1 VIADDRLSVLGRAT
15 AELEPDRVQWTLA
28 VSEVDTHP
36 SVAFQ
41 RCSKRLRKLVAALG
55 DTEVVTGK
63 VAVEDE
69 WHRHGHKQTGRHVAS
84 ARLTATAPIELA
96 PALAATAMEAG
107 ADSLRGPH
115 ALYPDHSAAVDELY
129 GAAVTNAR
137 ATAEQ
142 MATAA
147 GRALGRV
154 VSIRDLRSD
163 EPEGRYYLSAV
174 AASGGGDEDGPPV
187 LTRPQRLSV
196 AVAVVF
202 ELL

>member
-1 VIADDRLSVLGRAT
+1 MTDDRLSVLGRAT
-15 AELEPDRVQWTLA
+15 GELAPDRVQWTLA

-36 SVAFQ
+36 SVAFD
-41 RCSKRLRKLVAALG
+41 RCSERLRKLVAALG
-55 DTEVVTGK
+55 DAEVVTGK

-84 ARLTATAPIELA
+84 GRLTAVAPIERA
-96 PALAATAMEAG
+96 GVLAAAAMEAG
-107 ADSLRGPH
+107 ADSLSGPR
-115 ALYPDHSAAVDELY
+115 ALYPDDSAAVDALY

-147 GRALGRV
+147 GRTLGRV
-154 VSIRDLRSD
+154 VSIRDPRAD
-163 EPEGRYYLSAV
+163 EPEGRYYASAV
-174 AASGGGDEDGPPV
+174 AASGGGDEEGPPV

-202 ELL
+202 ELKD